1 MVNWRENIKQPL
13 KLYLD
18 KVIKNS
24 AEHKDTIAQAED
36 KKTAQLWISLA
47 QLSKELRES
56 KIRVKYLETIVTELL
71 EEKKKG
77 LRSKKKKEEV
87 DKLIKTLKKF

>member
-1 MVNWRENIKQPL
+1 MVNWQDDLSPSF

-24 AEHKDTIAQAED
+24 AEHKDAILQAQD
-36 KKTAQLWISLA
+36 KKTAQLWIAIA

-56 KIRVKYLETIVTELL
+56 KIRVKYLETILTEIL

-77 LRSKKKKEEV
+77 LRAKKKKEEV
-87 DKLIKTLKKF
+87 DKIIKTLKKF

>member
-1 MVNWRENIKQPL
+1 MVNWRENIKPTL

-24 AEHKDTIAQAED
+24 AEHKDTIDLAED

-47 QLSKELRES
+47 QLSKEQRES
-56 KIRVKYLETIVTELL
+56 KIRVKYLETILTELL

-77 LRSKKKKEEV
+77 LRSKKRRKK
-87 DKLIKTLKKF
+87 LAN